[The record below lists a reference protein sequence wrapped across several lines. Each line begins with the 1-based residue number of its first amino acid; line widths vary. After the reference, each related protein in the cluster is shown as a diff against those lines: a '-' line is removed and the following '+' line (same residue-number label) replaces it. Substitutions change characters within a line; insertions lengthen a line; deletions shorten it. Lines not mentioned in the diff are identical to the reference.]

1 MMVVNKH
8 SKAYEIMDV
17 NNVINFTE
25 WPDEDVYLVADLE
38 LIQKIKD
45 SGRHW
50 EPVLG
55 ENEELIDI
63 IPDDDFKQKKAQWKS
78 DITESRFLQMEI
90 NQTDKDMMEIF
101 EIYLNSI
108 SDTMPKGLSTNFKNL
123 FSQRQEKRNKIKEIQ
138 SKYQ

>member
-1 MMVVNKH
+1 
-8 SKAYEIMDV
+8 
-17 NNVINFTE
+17 
-25 WPDEDVYLVADLE
+25 
-38 LIQKIKD
+38 
-45 SGRHW
+45 
-50 EPVLG
+50 
-55 ENEELIDI
+55 
-63 IPDDDFKQKKAQWKS
+63 
-78 DITESRFLQMEI
+78 MEI